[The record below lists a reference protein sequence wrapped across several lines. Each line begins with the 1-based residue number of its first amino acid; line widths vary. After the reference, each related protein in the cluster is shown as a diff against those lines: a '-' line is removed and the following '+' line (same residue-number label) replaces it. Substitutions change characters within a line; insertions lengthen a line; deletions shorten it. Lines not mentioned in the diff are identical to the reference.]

1 MVTTSQL
8 AVLCGWG
15 WKAVNG
21 GDVPVLVFVLL
32 VDAAHQRGG
41 GRQDLINKDEDGLL
55 GGQLDA
61 LADNVHELA
70 NREVGRHEVFL
81 LVDRR
86 DVRLFDL
93 LADNGDPIRVFLT
106 LERRDGWLARTD
118 MGDGRGGRGRTH
130 DTFGFSLALLEGVL
144 VLELGSHGDG

>member
-41 GRQDLINKDEDGLL
+41 GRQDLIDKDEDSLL

-93 LADNGDPIRVFLT
+93 LADD
-106 LERRDGWLARTD
+106 LA
-118 MGDGRGGRGRTH
+118 G
-130 DTFGFSLALLEGVL
+130 LAE
-144 VLELGSHGDG
+144 